1 MDKEYLVDEEAIWKA
16 TREQNIQ
23 EYSVPEMEE
32 PEPEFFDTENVQHED
47 EYVSNRDVT
56 SDLNMIK
63 LNVPAATVIVNL
75 IDIAIP
81 ILLMFVFKNIDKSD
95 IKLEPDEKETL
106 VDAFAQYLKT
116 TSFTMSPG
124 MVLITSLATIYGAKI
139 GVAMIMNKKVQEP
152 EFVVENG
159 RSQSGT

>member
-1 MDKEYLVDEEAIWKA
+1 MDNIIVDDEAIWKES
-16 TREQNIQ
+16 REQTIQ
-23 EYSVPEMEE
+23 EFSVPEIIEE
-32 PEPEFFDTENVQHED
+32 PEPDFFNTEDVLLGN
-47 EYVSNRDVT
+47 EYVSNREVT

-75 IDIAIP
+75 IDILIP
-81 ILLMFVFKNIDKSD
+81 VLLMFVFKNIDKSD

-116 TSFTMSPG
+116 ISFTMSPG

-152 EFVVENG
+152 EFAVDHGPEN
-159 RSQSGT
+159 RT